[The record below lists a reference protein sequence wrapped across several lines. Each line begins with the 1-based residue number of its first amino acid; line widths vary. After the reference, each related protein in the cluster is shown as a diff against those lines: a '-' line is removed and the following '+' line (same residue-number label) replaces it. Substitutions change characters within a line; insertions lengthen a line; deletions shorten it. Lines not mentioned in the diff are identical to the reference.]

1 MITCILLAWN
11 ARSSREGWVFRPST
25 LTAAPLTITDMVTF
39 VLPDNTEKNPLVV
52 TETLR
57 DAVSEAYHVNWWR
70 YRTAT
75 LKDERD
81 KDAGMKLS
89 RSRRLTTSIQYTN
102 KYIYIHV
109 YWTFVLARRPMGSV
123 AHFEQLDEACSE
135 CQTVM

>member
-1 MITCILLAWN
+1 M
-11 ARSSREGWVFRPST
+11 FRPST

-70 YRTAT
+70 YRTAM

-109 YWTFVLARRPMGSV
+109 YWTFVLARRPMESV

-135 CQTVM
+135 FQTVM